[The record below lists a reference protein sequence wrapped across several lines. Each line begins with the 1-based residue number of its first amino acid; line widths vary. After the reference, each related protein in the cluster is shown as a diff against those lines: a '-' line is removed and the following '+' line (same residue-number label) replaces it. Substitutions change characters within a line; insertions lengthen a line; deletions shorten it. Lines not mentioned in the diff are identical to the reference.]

1 MQGTMNTTEERS
13 KRSEAQE
20 GWQVSQGEVTKA
32 LPLKHKDFVLV
43 QRVFQRA
50 VAPSDLPH
58 IEIADHTLEN
68 ELKGVRLEV
77 GRPLGKLLN

>member
-1 MQGTMNTTEERS
+1 M
-13 KRSEAQE
+13 
-20 GWQVSQGEVTKA
+20 
-32 LPLKHKDFVLV
+32 DFVLV